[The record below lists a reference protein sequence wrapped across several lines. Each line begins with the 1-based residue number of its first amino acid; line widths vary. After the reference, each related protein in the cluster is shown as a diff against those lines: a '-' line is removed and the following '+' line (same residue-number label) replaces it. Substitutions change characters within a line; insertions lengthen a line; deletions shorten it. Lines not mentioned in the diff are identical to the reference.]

1 MTNLPV
7 PVWATAVVPGG
18 FDTAAL
24 MNTVGNNG
32 TFLTNRPHF
41 QGYQASAQSIPATTL
56 TAIAIDTTAV
66 DTYGG
71 HSNVTNN
78 SRYTVQTGGA
88 GWYRVTVSLGF
99 VVSGT
104 GSRLIEIHKNGVA
117 PKMSQNGTDCNGV
130 AIGAAIQCTVYVQLA
145 VGDYVEGF
153 AYQTTAGALNTSP
166 TQTGMTVVWEH
177 A

>member
-1 MTNLPV
+1 MPNLPV
-7 PVWATAVVPGG
+7 PVWATNNVPGG

-32 TFLTNRPHF
+32 AFLTNVPHF
-41 QGYQASAQSIPATTL
+41 QGYQASAQSIPNTSL
-56 TAIAIDTTAV
+56 TVIAIDTTAV

-99 VVSGT
+99 VASGS
-104 GSRLIEIHKNGVA
+104 GSRLIEIHKNGAVI
-117 PKMSQNGTDCNGV
+117 KMMQAGTDCTGV
-130 AIGAAIQCTVYVQLA
+130 AINAAIQCTVYVPLA

-153 AYQTTAGALNTSP
+153 AYQTSGGALNTSP
-166 TQTGMTVVWEH
+166 AQTGMTAVWEH